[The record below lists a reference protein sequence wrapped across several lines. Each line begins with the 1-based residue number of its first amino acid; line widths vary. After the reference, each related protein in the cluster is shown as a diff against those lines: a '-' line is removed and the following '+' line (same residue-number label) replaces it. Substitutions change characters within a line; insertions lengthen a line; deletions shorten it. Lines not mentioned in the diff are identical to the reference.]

1 MAWLVLKD
9 GKAFAGE
16 EFGLWPQGE
25 GTVSGEVVF
34 TTAMSGDQELIT
46 DLSFA
51 GQILTFTQPQIG
63 NSGWRW
69 AAGEAG
75 KVLLKGIILREL
87 ATGAGAPGANGS
99 LEEFC
104 VRQKIPGLKGVDTRA
119 LARHLRQNGTQ
130 PGVLVRELAA
140 GQRFWDEAGAA
151 VSGPTPHWVY
161 QATTAEGYLTPG
173 AGPVVAV
180 LDLGVK
186 RSILRCLQQRGFC
199 LHVFPAGTSAE
210 AILELKPEGLVV
222 SNGPG
227 DPAALP
233 EISAE
238 LRKLSGRLPILGIGL
253 GHQLLA
259 LAAGAETYKLPSGHR
274 GSNYPVQNLVSGKVL
289 ITAQNHAYAVQAES
303 LAGTGFRVWAS
314 NLNDDTVEGLRHT
327 KYPILTVQYQPEAA
341 PGPAVHEEIF
351 SWFAAAVEGRLDHAE
366 RELA

>member
-16 EFGLWPQGE
+16 AFGFWPEKE
-25 GTVSGEVVF
+25 GAVSGEVVF
-34 TTAMSGDQELIT
+34 TTAISGDQELIT
-46 DLSFA
+46 DPSYA

-63 NSGWRW
+63 NCGWCW

-87 ATGAGAPGANGS
+87 ATGAGAPGADGS

-104 VRQKIPGLKGVDTRA
+104 VKYKIPGLKGVDTRA
-119 LARHLRQNGTQ
+119 LTRYLRQNGTQ

-140 GQRFWDEAGAA
+140 GQRFWTASSPV
-151 VSGPTPHWVY
+151 VSEPTPHWVY
-161 QATTAEGYLTPG
+161 QATTGEGYLIPG

-199 LHVFPAGTSAE
+199 LYVFPAGTSAAE
-210 AILELKPEGLVV
+210 IMEIKPRGLVV

-227 DPAALP
+227 DPAALS
-233 EISAE
+233 EICVE
-238 LRKLSGRLPILGIGL
+238 LRKLSGRLPIFGIGL

-259 LAAGAETYKLPSGHR
+259 LAAGAETYKLPFGHR
-274 GSNYPVQNLVSGKVL
+274 GNNYPVQNQVSGKVL
-289 ITAQNHAYAVQAES
+289 ITAQNHAYAVRAES
-303 LAGTGFRVWAS
+303 LPGTGFAVWAT
-314 NLNDDTVEGLRHT
+314 NLNDGSVEGLRHT
-327 KYPILTVQYQPEAA
+327 AYPILTVQYQPEAA
-341 PGPAVHEEIF
+341 PGPAVHDGVY